1 MKGNFL
7 GILAIF
13 FASILGERYN
23 FYAALSDGTILA
35 KCGCAACE
43 HHDNARTC
51 ARTAAMALGK
61 YFRQVDKKCSGENNK
76 KWLAIIIFVA
86 KI

>member
-1 MKGNFL
+1 M
-7 GILAIF
+7 
-13 FASILGERYN
+13 E
-23 FYAALSDGTILA
+23 

-43 HHDNARTC
+43 HDDYARTC

-61 YFRQVDKKCSGENNK
+61 YFRQVNKKCSGENNK
-76 KWLAIIIFVA
+76 KWLGISIFVA

>member
-1 MKGNFL
+1 M
-7 GILAIF
+7 
-13 FASILGERYN
+13 
-23 FYAALSDGTILA
+23 LA

-61 YFRQVDKKCSGENNK
+61 YFRQVDKKFSGENNK
-76 KWLAIIIFVA
+76 KWLAISIFVA